1 MRGTLLVGRVL
12 VEERR
17 LKLVLQVGVG
27 RIGEAFLVATL
38 GVELDEVARNVL
50 DALLRALLQLLPCAG
65 AERAE
70 SGRFARVAAAV
81 LRYLV
86 ERVDRHVDDVATLI
100 VEAYHLL
107 VGVADRHA
115 HQAAEL
121 ADAEVDVHDEVA
133 GFHLLQ
139 LLHREC
145 HLARSGS
152 VRLQVV
158 LVEAV
163 EYLMVGEEAQTQVVV
178 GEALVQSAVDG
189 SEGEG

>member
-1 MRGTLLVGRVL
+1 M
-12 VEERR
+12 
-17 LKLVLQVGVG
+17 
-27 RIGEAFLVATL
+27 
-38 GVELDEVARNVL
+38 
-50 DALLRALLQLLPCAG
+50 
-65 AERAE
+65 
-70 SGRFARVAAAV
+70 
-81 LRYLV
+81 
-86 ERVDRHVDDVATLI
+86 DRHVDDVATLI

-107 VGVADRHA
+107 VGVTHGHA

-145 HLARSGS
+145 HLARSGC

-178 GEALVQSAVDG
+178 GETFVQSAVDG
-189 SEGEG
+189 GEGKC